1 MRFDA
6 LGASIRDVEA
16 GFVAHTLRREL
27 GGILAR
33 GKPQKRC
40 SVVLNIDV
48 GSRTA
53 AWVGFDEVNGIVY
66 VEGKGET
73 TPDLVAAVRGH
84 FPGHSAPRLDVCD
97 DYRGPGA
104 FQQLQAVVRAAAM
117 RKARGSAPKLGYTAF
132 PDDPV
137 AGATWGS
144 LIRGGVAYLR
154 IYEPGKMK
162 ERVHLGP
169 DAVRVELECRP
180 HSAAEKRAAASMTP
194 LEVWGMAGWTQ
205 RVAEALCGVDVPR
218 YLAPFSPYTQERS
231 MLYIARTFRK
241 TLEGALEEHGD
252 WECVGREFAE
262 VWRLDDEVKAVLK
275 R

>member
-16 GFVAHTLRREL
+16 GFVASTLRREL
-27 GGILAR
+27 GGILYR

-40 SVVLNIDV
+40 PVVLSIDV
-48 GSRTA
+48 GARQA

-84 FPGHSAPRLDVCD
+84 FPGHSAPRLDVCE
-97 DYRGPGA
+97 DYKGPGA
-104 FQQLQAVVRAAAM
+104 FQQLQVAVRAAAM
-117 RKARGSAPKLGYTAF
+117 RKARGAAPKLGYTAF

-154 IYEPGKMK
+154 MYEPGKMK
-162 ERVHLGP
+162 ERAEQGP

-205 RVAEALCGVDVPR
+205 RVAEALAGVEVPR
-218 YLAPFSPYTQERS
+218 YIAPTSRYTQERTTVY
-231 MLYIARTFRK
+231 LARTFR
-241 TLEGALEEHGD
+241 THLQGLLEAHGD
-252 WECVGREFAE
+252 WECVGREFAD
-262 VWRLDDEVKAVLK
+262 VWRLDDEAKAVLK